1 MDNENISC
9 AYDGEENAQLS
20 PLQRLPVEIFLHI
33 CSFLDGSTLVH
44 GLRLVCTRFYLI
56 LKDANSLW
64 KARINHIWPDAS
76 YPLLPLAR
84 PDKLCWMLSYVA
96 IKQQTAL
103 WKQQKNR
110 LFMKETHGSIIDA
123 VSLMHVN
130 GISHVV
136 YTSNRHLHYKEI
148 PSRKKLSHEIENSGR
163 ICAHSSGIKDMTA
176 IDNTI
181 YSCSSLGR
189 NVKSWMLTNAGLV
202 HQRTYDLPRSDL
214 RFSSLWPSCM
224 CMCMSSTSL
233 GPGRNLF
240 ATGLDCGTIYVFDSR
255 SRNNPIRHYQHRT
268 LFTVQNIRLTMNT
281 EYILSAA
288 EDTVSVWDQR
298 AGRIMKSITF
308 PGEAHRTACINM
320 RRDLVFVAT
329 TPRSWDSSQL
339 HVLNPKDDFKLVK
352 SYSTEH
358 TKRITRVHLTHEC
371 LITSSK
377 DGTVRISSLTDPPKP
392 IATLCSEFGGIY
404 DMDYLNG
411 TLAISGDGI
420 EVWCPKLTCSTKRVQ
435 RNNNKWK
442 VSIRDL

>member
-1 MDNENISC
+1 MDNENVSC

-44 GLRLVCTRFYLI
+44 GLSLVCTRFYLI

-76 YPLLPLAR
+76 YPLLPPAR

-103 WKQQKNR
+103 WKQTFESKKKR
-110 LFMKETHGSIIDA
+110 LFIEKTRGSIIGA

-130 GISHVV
+130 GTSHVV
-136 YTSNRHLHYKEI
+136 YTSKSHLLYKEL
-148 PSRKKLSHEIENSGR
+148 PSRKKLSHEIENFVR
-163 ICAHSSGIKDMTA
+163 MKLAPGIRDLTA

-181 YSCSSLGR
+181 YSCSFHL
-189 NVKSWMLTNAGLV
+189 NVKSWMLTNTGLV
-202 HQRTYDLPRSDL
+202 HQRTYDLPRSDRL
-214 RFSSLWPSCM
+214 YSSLWSSSS
-224 CMCMSSTSL
+224 CMSSTSS

-255 SRNNPIRHYQHRT
+255 SRNNPIRHYRPHTRD
-268 LFTVQNIRLTMNT
+268 VNRLAMNT
-281 EYILSAA
+281 EYILSAS
-288 EDTVSVWDQR
+288 EDTISVWDQR
-298 AGRIMKSITF
+298 AGRIIKSITF
-308 PGEAHRTACINM
+308 PGEAHPTCINM
-320 RRDLVFVAT
+320 RRDLVFVGT
-329 TPRSWDSSQL
+329 RTWDTFRSWNSSKL

-352 SYSTEH
+352 SYSTWH
-358 TKRITRVHLTHEC
+358 TGSITRVHLTHEC

-377 DGTVRISSLTDPPKP
+377 DGTVRISSFTDPPKP
-392 IATLCSEFGGIY
+392 IAAYFSEIGGIY

-420 EVWCPKLTCSTKRVQ
+420 EVWCPKLTCSTK
-435 RNNNKWK
+435 NNERK

>member
-1 MDNENISC
+1 M
-9 AYDGEENAQLS
+9 
-20 PLQRLPVEIFLHI
+20 
-33 CSFLDGSTLVH
+33 
-44 GLRLVCTRFYLI
+44 
-56 LKDANSLW
+56 
-64 KARINHIWPDAS
+64 WPDAS
-76 YPLLPLAR
+76 WLLCPAR

-110 LFMKETHGSIIDA
+110 LSMKETHGSP

-136 YTSNRHLHYKEI
+136 YASDQHLLYKEI
-148 PSRKKLSHEIENSGR
+148 PSRQKLSHEIDNSGR
-163 ICAHSSGIKDMTA
+163 KYAHSPHITDLTA

-181 YSCSSLGR
+181 YSSCGFGW
-189 NVKSWMLTNAGLV
+189 NVNSWMFTNTGLV
-202 HQRTYDLPRSDL
+202 HQRTYDLPRSH
-214 RFSSLWPSCM
+214 RQPSCR
-224 CMCMSSTSL
+224 CMSSTSL
-233 GPGRNLF
+233 GPGRNLI
-240 ATGLDCGTIYVFDSR
+240 ATGLACGTIYVFDSR
-255 SRNNPIRHYQHRT
+255 SRNNPIRHYRHHT
-268 LFTVQNIRLTMNT
+268 LFTREIRLTMNT
-281 EYILSAA
+281 DYILSACA
-288 EDTVSVWDQR
+288 DTVSVWDQR

-308 PGEAHRTACINM
+308 PDETHRSIPCIPSIACINM

-329 TPRSWDSSQL
+329 RPRSWDSSQL

-352 SYSTEH
+352 SYSSEH

-392 IATLCSEFGGIY
+392 IATLCSELGGIY

-442 VSIRDL
+442 VSMRDL